1 VLLIV
6 SETTA
11 AGLENILLRHL
22 DRVKVKGKNEP
33 VDIYEPVGLSDALS
47 DKRVAEVAD
56 SNAAMQYYFAADWE
70 GARTAFMSLQRAW
83 PERKFYT
90 LYLDRISELQRQGI
104 QPGWDGVFVHTSK

>member
-56 SNAAMQYYFAADWE
+56 SNAAMQSYFAADWE
-70 GARTAFMSLQRAW
+70 SARTAFMSLQHAW